1 MISRQLRWSL
11 ILTLALLLIAAG
23 YWGPWVAHK
32 AAALV
37 IPGLD
42 LAEYVKF
49 LPEYREGQIAV
60 FREGFYLPL
69 ITLSLALSTLSW
81 HPAVR
86 WPTLLRTIAWLG
98 SIPSALAMLPPA
110 WSPVTLRLPEF
121 RLQVI
126 AIAICLIATAA
137 APIWRRV
144 PIVWLSGFLALLS
157 LTAIVIPIGQ
167 FWIIRPA
174 LDHVY
179 GHPIAIGRGPWIMA
193 LGEILFAIGVIALS
207 RGTHPS
213 RETGM
218 GEA

>member
-49 LPEYREGQIAV
+49 LPEYREGQITI

-144 PIVWLSGFLALLS
+144 PIVRLGGLLALLS

-179 GHPIAIGRGPWIMA
+179 GQPIAIGRGPWVMA
-193 LGEILFAIGVIALS
+193 LGEILLAAGAIALS

-218 GEA
+218 DEA